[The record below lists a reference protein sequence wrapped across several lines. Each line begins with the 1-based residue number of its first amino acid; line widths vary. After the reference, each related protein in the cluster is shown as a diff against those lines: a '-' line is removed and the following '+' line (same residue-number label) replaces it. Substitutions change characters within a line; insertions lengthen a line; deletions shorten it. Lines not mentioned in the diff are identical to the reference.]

1 MDKSPQEARH
11 EKWRSL
17 VEAHQKSGLSQKEF
31 CKREGRVFSQ
41 FGYYRGLFKKSESVR
56 STPSF
61 SPVRI
66 TEKDPGKISG
76 DIRISLPNGFQC
88 VFPCHI
94 DASRIRQ
101 VLEALLS
108 C

>member
-1 MDKSPQEARH
+1 MDKSSQEARH

-31 CKREGRVFSQ
+31 CKKEGLVFSQ
-41 FGYYRGLFKKSESVR
+41 FGYYRGLFKKSASVR
-56 STPSF
+56 NAPTF
-61 SPVRI
+61 SPVKI
-66 TEKDPGKISG
+66 TENESVKVSG

-88 VFPCHI
+88 IFPCHI
-94 DASRIRQ
+94 ETPRLRQ
-101 VLEALLS
+101 VLEVLLS